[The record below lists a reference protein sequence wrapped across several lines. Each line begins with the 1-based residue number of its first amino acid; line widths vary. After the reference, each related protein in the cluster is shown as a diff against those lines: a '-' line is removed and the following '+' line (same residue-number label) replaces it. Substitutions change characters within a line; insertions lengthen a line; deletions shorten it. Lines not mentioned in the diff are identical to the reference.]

1 LLQSK
6 AIFATL
12 LLATAT
18 LTACSSG
25 SGPRGVLPR
34 DRDAVDRM
42 STAYVRGVELQNA
55 GKCEEAV
62 KLLERAAAQGP
73 GYEDAQRRLGE
84 CLITLSNGSGEQ
96 YSQGIVWLK
105 RAAEAGW
112 PEAQGALAF
121 EYATGPQADPVEAAK
136 WLILYER
143 NPRLKRIGFTP
154 LPAGRLARIRAA
166 IPAEAMAKGQTA
178 ADAFMPVVWQPPA
191 GENKKSDEEA
201 GDRPRRPPPVEDPG
215 RPIGGEFP
223 QPSE

>member
-1 LLQSK
+1 LPQSK
-6 AIFATL
+6 AIFAAL

-18 LTACSSG
+18 LAACSSG

-84 CLITLSNGSGEQ
+84 CLITLSNGGGEQ

-105 RAAEAGW
+105 RAAEASW

-136 WLILYER
+136 WLVLYER

-166 IPAEAMAKGQTA
+166 IPAEAMNRGRAA
-178 ADAFMPVVWQPPA
+178 ADAFVPVVWQPPPSEREKDGKEP
-191 GENKKSDEEA
+191 GERAN
-201 GDRPRRPPPVEDPG
+201 RTPPIDDPG
-215 RPIGGEFP
+215 RPVGGEFP